1 MGIMITRPFLQ
12 AIDRF
17 LYSPAYFVL
26 LGVLTVL
33 SNVWGQ
39 EAFVYPCLIVL
50 GVYICLFG
58 RDLLPLMP
66 IFACGY
72 ISPSTS
78 NNPGVNEGSIF
89 SFSQGGS
96 GIYIAALGALLVGS
110 MIYRLVKDPDFGGK
124 KFLGKRRR
132 LLSGMII
139 LGISYAISGMCSG
152 KWEEKGWENLLFAF
166 IQFVAIAGLYYL
178 LSGSVK
184 WNQAPKEYLSW
195 TGICVGYVLIA
206 ELVGIYITQDVLV
219 EGKIL
224 RENIFTGWGHYNS
237 MGALFAMLIP
247 LPFFLTD
254 KGCARTAFAYM
265 TAFLFWVALLF
276 TCSRG
281 SIIVGTAVYA
291 AGYVLS
297 LACSRY
303 ARRQWWIH
311 LISILIPIAAVAYF
325 REELRELFRRI
336 IELGMNPGTRDKI
349 YMEGLKQFRKFPVF
363 GGSFFPVDYYPY
375 VWADRTAFTDLFPPR
390 WHNTIVQL
398 LATGGVTCLAAYAFH
413 RIQTLLLFFKNA
425 SATKFFVGL
434 SVAALLLTSIVDC
447 HFFNVGPVLLYS
459 SMLAFVEFRLEKE
472 KK

>member
-1 MGIMITRPFLQ
+1 MGIATTRPLFQ
-12 AIDRF
+12 KIDRF

-26 LGVLTVL
+26 LGVLTIL
-33 SNVWGQ
+33 SNVFGQ
-39 EAFVYPCLIVL
+39 EKFVYPCIILIGMYV
-50 GVYICLFG
+50 CLLG
-58 RDLLPLMP
+58 RDFLPLMP

-72 ISPSTS
+72 ISPSAS
-78 NNPGVNEGSIF
+78 NNPGMEGDSIF
-89 SFSQGGS
+89 SFSQGG
-96 GIYIAALGALLVGS
+96 GGVYIAVLGALLVGS

-124 KFLGKRRR
+124 KFLRKRRK
-132 LLSGMII
+132 LLSGMIV
-139 LGISYAISGMCSG
+139 LGVSYAISGLFSG
-152 KWEEKGWENLLFAF
+152 KWQEKGWENLLFAF

-184 WNQAPKEYLSW
+184 WEQAPKEYLSW

-206 ELVGIYITQDVLV
+206 ELAGIYVTQDVLV

-254 KGCARTAFAYM
+254 RGRVRTAFAYV

-281 SIIVGTAVYA
+281 SIIVGTAIYA

-297 LACSRY
+297 LIYSRH

-311 LISILIPIAAVAYF
+311 LVSLLIPVAIEAHF
-325 REELRELFRRI
+325 REELRELFLRI
-336 IELGMNPGTRDKI
+336 LELGMNPGTRDQI
-349 YMEGLKQFRKFPVF
+349 YTEGLKQFRKFPIF

-375 VWADRTAFTDLFPPR
+375 VWAELTDFTALFPPR

-413 RIQTLLLFFKNA
+413 RIQTLRLFFKNV
-425 SATKFFVGL
+425 SITKLFVGL
-434 SVAALLLTSIVDC
+434 SVAALLLTSMVDC

-459 SMLAFVEFRLEKE
+459 SMLAFVEFRLEK
-472 KK
+472 K